1 MIVVVAASGGN
12 DDDDDDIDVEERFV
26 RTFESF

>member
-12 DDDDDDIDVEERFV
+12 DDDDDDIDVEERFE
-26 RTFESF
+26 RTVKSF